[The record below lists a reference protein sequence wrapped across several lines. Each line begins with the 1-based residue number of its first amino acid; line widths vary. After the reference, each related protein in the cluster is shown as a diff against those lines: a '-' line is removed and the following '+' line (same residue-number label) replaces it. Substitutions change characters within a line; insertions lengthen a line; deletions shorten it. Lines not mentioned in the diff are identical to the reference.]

1 MTRYTYGVTIQM
13 KLRRLHRT
21 QRQLAAELGYSPSY
35 VSLYLSGKL
44 QNPMLRTKIQEIL
57 TQWEQEA

>member
-1 MTRYTYGVTIQM
+1 MARYTYGATIQM

-44 QNPMLRTKIQEIL
+44 QNPAIRSR
-57 TQWEQEA
+57 